1 MGPEVRALSNKGRSR
16 VGTLSTSGEDEFRFK
31 GEGNIA
37 SCLCVMEEREEEDG
51 RCMIIRRVEKK

>member
-1 MGPEVRALSNKGRSR
+1 M
-16 VGTLSTSGEDEFRFK
+16 GTLSTSGEDEFRFK